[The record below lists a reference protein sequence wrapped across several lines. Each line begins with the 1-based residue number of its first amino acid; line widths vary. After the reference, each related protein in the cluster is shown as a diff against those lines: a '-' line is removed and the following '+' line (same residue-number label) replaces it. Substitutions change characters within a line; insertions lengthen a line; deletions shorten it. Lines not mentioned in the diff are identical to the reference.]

1 MSAPP
6 RKFPAPCWTH
16 DETVAL
22 IDAYREKWYSLRRGN
37 LRAAD
42 WDAVAAAV
50 SLRCHLAA
58 PSKTSVQCR
67 HKIEKLRQRY
77 RTEKQ
82 RCVAYPGGFCS
93 SWVFFANMDSMEHG
107 SNQSQT
113 ADDRNPNFD
122 FDGNKFHVKSSPNP
136 GFDQE
141 GGCVLKSV
149 GDGSLVPPGPRANNC
164 GKINGYSNINLVSDA
179 GGRFLVKAPVGRNLE
194 SLELKSKVYSN
205 SDGNVKANLDFNHY
219 DDDRMDA
226 GRRFRLKMQGVEDMI
241 LSGIRSKNYGMIDG
255 NSNSN
260 LSDDING
267 DGFWMKNPSG
277 RNYAHS
283 NSNPKLDSRVLNGRS
298 GSLRL
303 GFGRESGV
311 RGIKR
316 ETDPI
321 SEMVS
326 SIRLLGEGFVKM
338 EKMKMDMAREI
349 EKMRM
354 EMEMKRSEMLLE
366 SQQQIVDA
374 FMKGFLEK
382 KKKKAKMVPSEF

>member
-1 MSAPP
+1 
-6 RKFPAPCWTH
+6 
-16 DETVAL
+16 
-22 IDAYREKWYSLRRGN
+22 
-37 LRAAD
+37 
-42 WDAVAAAV
+42 
-50 SLRCHLAA
+50 
-58 PSKTSVQCR
+58 
-67 HKIEKLRQRY
+67 
-77 RTEKQ
+77 
-82 RCVAYPGGFCS
+82 
-93 SWVFFANMDSMEHG
+93 MDSMEHG

-113 ADDRNPNFD
+113 SDDPNPNFD
-122 FDGNKFHVKSSPNP
+122 FDGNKFHLKSSPNP
-136 GFDQE
+136 GFDEEE
-141 GGCVLKSV
+141 GCGLKSV

-179 GGRFLVKAPVGRNLE
+179 GGGFLVKAPVGRNLE

-205 SDGNVKANLDFNHY
+205 SDGNVKAKLDFNHY

-267 DGFWMKNPSG
+267 DGFWMKNPRG

-303 GFGRESGV
+303 GFGKESGV

-366 SQQQIVDA
+366 SQQQIVDT

>member
-1 MSAPP
+1 MSAPA

-42 WDAVAAAV
+42 WDAVSAAV

-77 RTEKQ
+77 RAEKQ

-113 ADDRNPNFD
+113 SDDPNPNFD
-122 FDGNKFHVKSSPNP
+122 FDGNKFHLKSSPNP
-136 GFDQE
+136 GFDEEE
-141 GGCVLKSV
+141 GCGLKSV

-179 GGRFLVKAPVGRNLE
+179 GGGFLVKAPVGRNLE

-205 SDGNVKANLDFNHY
+205 SDGNVKAKLDFNHY

-267 DGFWMKNPSG
+267 DGFWMKNPRG

-303 GFGRESGV
+303 GFGKESGV

-366 SQQQIVDA
+366 SQQQIVDT

>member
-1 MSAPP
+1 MFHLHGLLPIFGLPLLLATFLVILGFAPPACHDTTPPTHPPSSNPLFFTPSSTPTSTHHANHLHLHLHFHLHLHLFLSLSSTTTTTTLLSCASLFYVPNPMSAPA

-42 WDAVAAAV
+42 WDAVSAAV

-77 RTEKQ
+77 RAEKQ

-113 ADDRNPNFD
+113 SDDPNPNFD
-122 FDGNKFHVKSSPNP
+122 FDGNKFHLKSSPNP

-141 GGCVLKSV
+141 EGCGLKSV

-164 GKINGYSNINLVSDA
+164 GKING
-179 GGRFLVKAPVGRNLE
+179 
-194 SLELKSKVYSN
+194 
-205 SDGNVKANLDFNHY
+205 
-219 DDDRMDA
+219 
-226 GRRFRLKMQGVEDMI
+226 
-241 LSGIRSKNYGMIDG
+241 
-255 NSNSN
+255 
-260 LSDDING
+260 
-267 DGFWMKNPSG
+267 
-277 RNYAHS
+277 

-303 GFGRESGV
+303 GFGKESGV

-366 SQQQIVDA
+366 SQQQIVDT